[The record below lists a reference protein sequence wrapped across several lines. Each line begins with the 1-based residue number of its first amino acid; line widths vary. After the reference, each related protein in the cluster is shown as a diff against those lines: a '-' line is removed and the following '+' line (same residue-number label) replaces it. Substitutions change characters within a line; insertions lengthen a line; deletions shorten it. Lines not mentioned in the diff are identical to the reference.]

1 MSELSSNEPLPVSDQ
16 RSETDSPAVPPTP
29 RIEGY
34 EILGLL
40 GEGPLGLVWRAIKS
54 DTTRQ
59 VALKLVSADVFADD
73 AAWVHFERDADV
85 AAQLDHPNIP
95 RVYENAWRDQVFC
108 LATELVEGVPLGQ
121 YAIQHRLSAREVLCL
136 MGKIGD
142 AVQCAHERG
151 LIHGRLKP
159 TNILI
164 TPDGEPHVLDFGL
177 TKLCPA
183 RDAAEL
189 TEPGETDGALACL
202 APEQVASET
211 EYTDSRTDVY
221 SLGAVLFRL
230 LTGQWPPQ
238 AGNAP
243 VSIGID
249 ADPELAALLGKAI
262 ARDPSRR
269 YASAG
274 EFARDIR
281 RYLAG
286 EPLRA
291 VKPTAGY
298 WIRKALALY
307 RIPVVIV
314 AGLIAWL
321 VAYGVLNL
329 LILITERNQSVA
341 LANRLE
347 ERLGRTT
354 AILRR
359 SRSTPLPPTV
369 TSGIPSHATA
379 TAITVVVPPSET
391 ELYARLLQAARQHL
405 TDNAP
410 DQADAVLW
418 EAPLASRNTDWAAL
432 LNVCH
437 PDLRTLR
444 PAGDTV
450 SAVAFAPDNKRLA
463 ICGPDSVAIWNA
475 DPLEEK
481 LELRVAA
488 RAVVFSPD
496 GRRLATTGADNTTRL
511 WDAITGRSLLTVK
524 QAAHGIAFTA
534 DGAQLLLATTLP
546 AELLTVDVATGRELK
561 RIALG
566 NTPFTAAAFSA
577 DGRRLITTGSDTQV
591 QVWDTGRGQ
600 PLWTFRAPVKVGA
613 VALSADGQRAAAA
626 GNDGRISL
634 WETEQGREL
643 PALREAGAPFTVLVF
658 APDGRALLGAGPGR
672 PAKLWEFPS
681 GRAVQVFADGFAVAA
696 FAPGARRILAGNRD
710 GAVRLWATSPL
721 PDLRV
726 TDFGICRDDFLKL
739 KEARYQQ
746 WLRTQR

>member
-1 MSELSSNEPLPVSDQ
+1 MFPNEPVTVSSQLSD
-16 RSETDSPAVPPTP
+16 TDTSAVPPTP

-59 VALKLVSADVFADD
+59 VALKLVSTDVFADD

-85 AAQLDHPNIP
+85 AARLDHPNIP
-95 RVYENAWRDQVFC
+95 RVFENAWRDQVFC

-189 TEPGETDGALACL
+189 TESGETDGALACL
-202 APEQVASET
+202 APEQVAGET

-230 LTGQWPPQ
+230 LTGQWPPP
-238 AGNAP
+238 AGHAP

-249 ADPELAALLGKAI
+249 ADPELVALLGKAI

-274 EFARDIR
+274 ELARDIR

-314 AGLIAWL
+314 AGLLVWL
-321 VAYGVLNL
+321 VAYGGLNL
-329 LILITERNQSVA
+329 LTLITERNQSVA

-359 SRSTPLPPTV
+359 SRSTPLTSTV
-369 TSGIPSHATA
+369 TTGAPTHATA
-379 TAITVVVPPSET
+379 TTITVIVPPSET

-418 EAPLASRNTDWAAL
+418 EAPLASRNADWAAL

-463 ICGPDSVAIWNA
+463 ICGPDSVAIWSA

-511 WDAITGRSLLTVK
+511 WDAATGRGLLTIK
-524 QAAHGIAFTA
+524 QAAHAFAFTT
-534 DGAQLLLATTLP
+534 DSAQLLLATTLP
-546 AELLTVDVATGRELK
+546 AELIAIDPVTGRET
-561 RIALG
+561 RAALG
-566 NTPFTAAAFSA
+566 NTPITTAAFAA
-577 DGRRLITTGSDTQV
+577 DGRRLITGHDTQV
-591 QVWDTGRGQ
+591 QVWDAARAQ
-600 PLWTFRAPVKVGA
+600 LLWTFRAPAKVVA
-613 VALSADGQRAAAA
+613 VTLSPDGQRAAVA
-626 GNDGRISL
+626 GNDGRVFF
-634 WETEQGREL
+634 WETVQGREQ
-643 PALREAGAPFTVLVF
+643 PAIRDAGAPYTALVF
-658 APDGRALLGAGPGR
+658 APDGRTLLGAGAGR
-672 PAKLWEFPS
+672 PAKLWEQPS
-681 GRAVQVFADGFAVAA
+681 GRELQVFADGFAVAA

-710 GAVRLWATSPL
+710 GAVRLWATAPL